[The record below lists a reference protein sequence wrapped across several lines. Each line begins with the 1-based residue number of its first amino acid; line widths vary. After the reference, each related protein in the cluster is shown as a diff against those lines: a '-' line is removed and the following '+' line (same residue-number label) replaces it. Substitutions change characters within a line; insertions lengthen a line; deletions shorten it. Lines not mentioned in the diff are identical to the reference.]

1 MSPQEQRRPPAG
13 RWEVLSAG
21 ELPELVGVSSLRL
34 SAGFPTLRHF
44 FPANLQVAPIVGAKA
59 ASRRNAATLPGTRR
73 SRMDGR
79 QVEMTLAF
87 WFMTALR
94 RRCSSSSAEDVDTT
108 IMTTMVLM

>member
-1 MSPQEQRRPPAG
+1 MSPQEQRQPPAG

-59 ASRRNAATLPGTRR
+59 ASRRPPERRDAAGNAQVSNGRPAGGDDL
-73 SRMDGR
+73 SVLVYDG
-79 QVEMTLAF
+79 
-87 WFMTALR
+87 
-94 RRCSSSSAEDVDTT
+94 AEAS
-108 IMTTMVLM
+108 LFL